1 MPSFLQSLRNAS
13 DFLTTLDTVTTNS
26 QSFSD
31 IVLEAAGINLP
42 ELPLPTQE
50 EVNVFFI
57 KIGDIENK
65 LNTLPPDR
73 WNELQFLEW
82 KRLVR
87 QQAKREKVN
96 NEAKKSPKKLKQ
108 YREQQKAKK
117 AEKKEKID
125 LVKEDVQQLQQ
136 NIPDDQKPRGIQT
149 LPQFIENLTKT
160 ILKFT
165 LPMIF
170 NMIRE
175 AGIEKFGETRQKL
188 LEASRAKA
196 LAAGLPQPQN
206 LTVED
211 LEILKQQAC
220 PTPAT
225 LQSILDKR
233 NNLVNYLNIQQT
245 RIDNTKGIVTVSGDF
260 ANFLQKTSE
269 TLTLTGVILNQAI
282 KLLPAVPGS
291 VVSISKD
298 IDSINESLKYDFNGE
313 PRIPKLQ
320 SPVSDV
326 SLPINMVSNV
336 ISKLVAILGAFDQLI
351 TTCNPELENSLV
363 KFSDS
368 VLSNTANQVIAD
380 GNTYKGFRL
389 EIETFPYTDTVNRN
403 RAVGKN
409 ADGITLIAT
418 ELSFASDPQVLIEE
432 LKLIIDRDNLKAY

>member
-1 MPSFLQSLRNAS
+1 MASFLQNLQKTK
-13 DFLTTLDTVTTNS
+13 DILTTLETVAS

-31 IVLEAAGINLP
+31 IVLESAGLTIP

-50 EVNVFFI
+50 EVNEFFI
-57 KIGDIENK
+57 KIGDIGNK
-65 LNTLPPDR
+65 LNTLPPTQ
-73 WNELQFLEW
+73 WSELQFLEW

-87 QQAKREKVN
+87 QQAKREKIN

-125 LVKEDVQQLQQ
+125 LVKEDVQRLEQD
-136 NIPDDQKPRGIQT
+136 IPEDQKVQGVQKMPN
-149 LPQFIENLTKT
+149 FIERLIKT
-160 ILKFT
+160 TLKFT
-165 LPMIF
+165 LPLIF
-170 NMIRE
+170 DMIRE
-175 AGIEKFGETRQKL
+175 AGIEKFEETRQKL
-188 LEASRAKA
+188 LDAAKA
-196 LAAGLPQPQN
+196 KADALGLPDPQN
-206 LTVED
+206 LSTED
-211 LEILKQQAC
+211 LENLKQLAC

-225 LQSILDKR
+225 LQSILEKR
-233 NNLVNYLNIQQT
+233 NNLVNYLNNQQI
-245 RIDNTKGIVTVSGDF
+245 RVDNTKEIITITGDF
-260 ANFLQKTSE
+260 ATSLQKTSE
-269 TLTLTGVILNQAI
+269 FLELTSFIINQSVKVIPL
-282 KLLPAVPGS
+282 VPGVLVS
-291 VVSISKD
+291 VAKD
-298 IDSINESLKYDFNGE
+298 IDTINESLKYDLNGD

-320 SPVSDV
+320 SPVSST
-326 SLPINMVSNV
+326 SLPINMFSNLV
-336 ISKLVAILGAFDQLI
+336 AKLVAILGAFDQLI
-351 TTCNPELENSLV
+351 TSCNPDLAGQLV